1 MLGRRSMPSVR
12 LFVSINE
19 STNHQIPNIATD
31 NTIEQDLVILD
42 SNIFRIRF
50 LEPSR
55 ILLSEDKRSEDDY
68 RGL

>member
-50 LEPSR
+50 
-55 ILLSEDKRSEDDY
+55 
-68 RGL
+68 